1 MNFQRIFEWDHAVLN
16 RSGRMQPVRRMAA
29 DSADGLH
36 EQYLVSS

>member
-1 MNFQRIFEWDHAVLN
+1 MNIRRILGWDYAVLN

-36 EQYLVSS
+36 EQ